1 MRRHI
6 FIYGFSIF
14 SMFFGS
20 GNLVFPLEIG
30 VDSGSHWFIG
40 FLGLFLTGV
49 LLPFCGLFVI
59 KLYKGSYKAFF
70 AEAGTAGGILL
81 PLFTLSLLGSFGV
94 VPRCITVA
102 HGGIGYIFPQI
113 PLIVFSLIFC
123 GICFLIC
130 LRDQWMIS
138 ILGKWLTPILLVCL
152 CFLIG
157 LGILKA
163 PDINLELIP
172 PVTSFTSGFLRGYE
186 TMDLFAA
193 FFFSSL
199 IFRQIQLLV
208 PFPEDHKSIIKIALK
223 PSLIGAG
230 LLAIIYM
237 GFVFLG
243 AYYKPIAAGVAPELI
258 LPTIATHLMGKKAAL
273 LIGIIM
279 TFSCL
284 TTAVA
289 LNNIY
294 ARYLCFYL
302 KAGERWFPG
311 ILVMTTSISFCVSL
325 LDFKG
330 ISAFLS
336 PALELSYPSLII
348 LTFLSIFLT
357 GFRRLKIFLFYGVII
372 GMIGYKYLMVYSHSQ

>member
-30 VDSGSHWFIG
+30 IDSGFHWFIG
-40 FLGLFLTGV
+40 FLGLLLTGV

-59 KLYKGSYKAFF
+59 KLYKGSYKTFF

-102 HGGIGYIFPQI
+102 HGGISYIFPQI

-163 PDINLELIP
+163 PDINLEPIP

-193 FFFSSL
+193 FFFASL

-208 PFPEDHKSIIKIALK
+208 PFPKDHGSIIKIALK

-230 LLAIIYM
+230 LLGIIYM

-243 AYYKPIAAGVAPELI
+243 AYYKPIVTGVAPELI
-258 LPTIATHLMGKKAAL
+258 LPTIATYLMGKKAAL

-294 ARYLCFYL
+294 ARYLCSHL

-311 ILVMTTSISFCVSL
+311 ILVITTSISFCVSL

-357 GFRRLKIFLFYGVII
+357 GFRGLKIFLFYGVIM